1 MARPSPYPAELR
13 RNIERFYGDDYVT
26 LETSPVTGTHL
37 AAERARA
44 VAADRIVHAEQLEQ
58 AGEEPRGRAGVATTR
73 EPNSCPAT
81 SPRSTGSP
89 PT

>member
-26 LETSPVTGTHL
+26 LESMPVTGTHL

-44 VAADRIVHAEQLEQ
+44 VAADRIVHAE
-58 AGEEPRGRAGVATTR
+58 
-73 EPNSCPAT
+73 
-81 SPRSTGSP
+81 
-89 PT
+89 